1 MRTKRVI
8 VEKYNPAWKDEFGK
22 IQSEIL
28 EAAGDLIVKIEHVG
42 STSVEGLS
50 AKPCIDLDVV
60 IEDDSLLGLLIERLA
75 SVGYIHE
82 GNLGIPGRE
91 AFRYSNK
98 PHLMAHHLYVCP
110 KDSAELHRHVVFRD
124 FLRLHPEEARRYGTI
139 KEQAAQLFPYDIE
152 KYIAYK
158 TPCIEELYAMCGLK

>member
-8 VEKYNPAWKDEFGK
+8 VEKHNPAWKDEFGK

-28 EAAGDLIVKIEHVG
+28 EAAGDLIVRIEHVG

-60 IEDDSLLGLLIERLA
+60 IEDDSLLGLMIERLA
-75 SVGYIHE
+75 SIGYIHE

-139 KEQAAQLFPYDIE
+139 KEQAAQLFPDDIE
-152 KYIAYK
+152 KFIAYK